1 MFIIFISSP
10 TQEPPSIHKTPAY
23 FISLNTDYVLGT
35 VGVQMENKHK
45 VLPLEACNFRQDYW
59 SYVS

>member
-35 VGVQMENKHK
+35 VGAQMENTRSC
-45 VLPLEACNFRQDYW
+45 L
-59 SYVS
+59 

>member
-1 MFIIFISSP
+1 MFIILISSI

-35 VGVQMENKHK
+35 VGAQMKK
-45 VLPLEACNFRQDYW
+45 KQSFCL
-59 SYVS
+59 